1 MPRAVTRGGRHL
13 LLDRQTDAPTFGSSQ
28 ALEAILAPAQ
38 KQIDLG
44 DADCRQI
51 LEAVPAAI
59 YATDS
64 DGRITF
70 CNRTAVEMLGRI
82 PDLSN
87 DRWCVSWRMYRSDG
101 TPLPHDEC
109 PMAIALKERKTVRG
123 VEVIVERPD
132 GSRAYVMPYPTPI
145 FDSDGT
151 LKGGVNFV
159 LDISERRRVEREAAH
174 LAAIVASSDDAIV
187 SKDLQGIITSWNEG
201 ASRLFGYEASE
212 MIGQSIMKIIP
223 EELRGEEMNIIST
236 IRKGERV
243 KHYET
248 QRVTKDN
255 RRIDISL
262 TVSPVMDQSGTIIGA
277 SKVGRDISSRKRAE
291 ETQKLLI
298 GELNHRVRN
307 TLSVIQS
314 IMYHTMRKS
323 ESMTDFAVN
332 FKGRIQAMAS
342 AHTLLTASNWHGS
355 EIVQLIRS
363 QLVALDDA
371 SRIKLNGPSLHLT
384 PQMTLHLGL
393 LVHELATNSRKYGA
407 LSRAGGHLDVS
418 WSTTANGKPMFA
430 FRWAEAVDFELKPP
444 SSRGFGSNLI
454 QTVTQ
459 QSGGNAELKFSP
471 RGITWDINLDLASP
485 VDEVPSVSSVRDGQA
500 TSNGE
505 TPVSDATNP

>member
-1 MPRAVTRGGRHL
+1 MALTPNCRG
-13 LLDRQTDAPTFGSSQ
+13 APTVDSSQ
-28 ALEAILAPAQ
+28 TLETILAPNQ
-38 KQIDLG
+38 KQIDL
-44 DADCRQI
+44 DDTDCRQI
-51 LEAVPAAI
+51 LEAIPAAI
-59 YATDS
+59 YATDP

-70 CNRTAVEMLGRI
+70 CNRTAVEMSGRI
-82 PDLSN
+82 PDLTN

-109 PMAIALKERKTVRG
+109 PMATALKEGKAIRG

-145 FDSDGT
+145 FGNDGT

-159 LDISERRRVEREAAH
+159 LDVSERRRVEREAAH

-187 SKDLQGIITSWNEG
+187 SKDLQGIITSWNEA
-201 ASRLFGYEASE
+201 ASRLFGYDTSE

-223 EELRGEEMNIIST
+223 EELRGEEVDIITT

-243 KHYET
+243 THYET
-248 QRVTKDN
+248 QRITKDTQ
-255 RRIDISL
+255 RIDVSL
-262 TVSPVMDQSGTIIGA
+262 TVSPVMDRSGTIIGA
-277 SKVGRDISSRKRAE
+277 SKVARDISSRKRAE

-323 ESMTDFAVN
+323 ESLADFAVS

-355 EIVQLIRS
+355 DIVGLIRS
-363 QLVALDDA
+363 QLVALDDD
-371 SRIKLNGPSLHLT
+371 SRIKLTGPSLHLT

-407 LSRAGGHLDVS
+407 LSRAGGSLDVS
-418 WSTTANGKPMFA
+418 WSPTVNGKRMLA
-430 FRWAEAVDFELKPP
+430 LRWAEAVDFELKPP

-485 VDEVPSVSSVRDGQA
+485 VDELPSDSLARDGHA

-505 TPVSDATNP
+505 ARVSDATNP